1 MNGYINSHINE
12 VSMLDLYLNMIYCDF
27 LLQPVDMKR
36 SVSDVL
42 SDYVFRAEDAA
53 YLFAGRPPRAMRT
66 NSNPSKIKLRQDTTR
81 HLC

>member
-27 LLQPVDMKR
+27 PLQPVDMKR

-53 YLFAGRPPRAMRT
+53 AHICLRADHREPCGLTPIPP
-66 NSNPSKIKLRQDTTR
+66 K
-81 HLC
+81 